1 MAEERAICG
10 QCFGEYIARY
20 EKDHQCPDV
29 FCCGACGEIVDHE
42 EGEVMNNGGFI
53 EFVHKADLCS
63 ANDEIEENT
72 K

>member
-10 QCFGEYIARY
+10 ICFGEYIAKNER
-20 EKDHQCPDV
+20 DHQCPDT

-42 EGEVMNNGGFI
+42 EGESIMNEGMP

-63 ANDEIEENT
+63 ANDED
-72 K
+72 

>member
-1 MAEERAICG
+1 MSKERVICAD
-10 QCFGEYIARY
+10 CFEEYIADY
-20 EKDHQCPDV
+20 AKDHQCPDV

-42 EGEVMNNGGFI
+42 EGEYMENSGYP

-63 ANDEIEENT
+63 ANDEIEEEN